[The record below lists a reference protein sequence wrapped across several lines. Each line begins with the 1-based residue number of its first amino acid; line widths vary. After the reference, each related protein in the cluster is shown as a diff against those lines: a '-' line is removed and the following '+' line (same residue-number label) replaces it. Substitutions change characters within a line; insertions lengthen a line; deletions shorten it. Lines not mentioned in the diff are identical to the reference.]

1 MNGQSLN
8 FNSNLNILKQC
19 ISVGLLKEHDF
30 FVCVWLCRVRHKHL
44 PARHGEC
51 KIVLASVNWDS
62 LASLASVK
70 YFPNIE
76 LSLRTLNSVWAPYK
90 VKYIE
95 SLERVQKRATKTIPE
110 LKALCYED
118 RLKALK
124 LPTLAYRR
132 VRGDMIEAYKITNG
146 IYDTEVVPNLKF
158 RENVS
163 LRGHSKTLRKDRVNK
178 RIRANSFTQRIV
190 NIWNSLPECIV
201 GAPSVSAFKNR
212 LDKFWENQEIKFNY
226 KAPLSTGRKTR
237 ISQVELDIEV
247 TSNLNPDTS

>member
-30 FVCVWLCRVRHKHL
+30 FVCVWLCRVRHKHS

-178 RIRANSFTQRIV
+178 RIRANSLTQRIV
-190 NIWNSLPECIV
+190 NIWNSLPEC
-201 GAPSVSAFKNR
+201 R
-212 LDKFWENQEIKFNY
+212 LVKISSRHRDDKGLKTGSHGQNLVVKIWMCPFFGIFCVQLSI
-226 KAPLSTGRKTR
+226 LSTCIRF
-237 ISQVELDIEV
+237 S
-247 TSNLNPDTS
+247 SM